1 MFTVGPLSTNCY
13 IVGCKETQEA
23 IIIDPGFDEPSEA
36 EKIFKVMDKNCMK
49 LKFIV
54 NTHGHPDHTCGNG
67 LMKNKFNTAIAIHKN
82 DTLLIGP
89 LSRLN
94 AENFGFSNFSPPAD
108 LLLQEG
114 DLTTF
119 GKETLKV
126 IETPGHPRGSI
137 SLIEEDKIF
146 TGDTLFAGSIGRT
159 DFSESSEKEMKL
171 SLEKLKTMH
180 DSLTVYQVTDQQ
192 QNSERRKLTTPFSQ
206 DSSEKIVPIRDFQG
220 TYFALFTGFNR
231 T

>member
-1 MFTVGPLSTNCY
+1 MQVQVFTVGPFSTNCY
-13 IVGCKETQEA
+13 IVSCKETQEA

-36 EKIFKVMDKNCMK
+36 EKIFKFMDKNCMK

-67 LMKNKFNTAIAIHKN
+67 LMKNKFNAAIAIHKN

-114 DLTTF
+114 DLITF

-126 IETPGHPRGSI
+126 IETPGHTRGSI
-137 SLIEEDKIF
+137 SLIGEDKIF

-180 DSLTVYQVTDQQ
+180 DSLTVYPGHGPTT
-192 QNSERRKLTTPFSQ
+192 KLGK
-206 DSSEKIVPIRDFQG
+206 EKITNPF
-220 TYFALFTGFNR
+220 LTGLL
-231 T
+231 